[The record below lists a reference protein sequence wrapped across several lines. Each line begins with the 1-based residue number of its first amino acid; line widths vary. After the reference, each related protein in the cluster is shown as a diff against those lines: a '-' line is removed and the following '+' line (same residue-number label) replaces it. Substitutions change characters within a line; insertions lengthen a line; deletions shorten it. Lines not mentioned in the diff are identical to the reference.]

1 MASLA
6 LALPLALLLEGGS
19 AAWSGGGTFNVLHY
33 GAKADGVPYDT
44 TGSV

>member
-6 LALPLALLLEGGS
+6 LALALALLRGA

-33 GAKADGVPYDT
+33 GAKADGVTYDT
-44 TGSV
+44 TVSV